1 MGKYKRQKKLEGI
14 CLPKEDYIVLIN
26 KELKQINT
34 EYYLRIIYLLA
45 KKYKEEGN

>member
-1 MGKYKRQKKLEGI
+1 MSGYKRREKTNGI
-14 CLPKEDYIVLIN
+14 NLPKEEYIALIN
-26 KELKQINT
+26 KELKQINK